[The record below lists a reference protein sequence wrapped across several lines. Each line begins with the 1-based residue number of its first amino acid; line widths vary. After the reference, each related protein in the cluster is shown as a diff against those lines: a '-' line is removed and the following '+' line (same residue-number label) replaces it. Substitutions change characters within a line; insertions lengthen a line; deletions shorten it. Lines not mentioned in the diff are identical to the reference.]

1 MEKMIELKA
10 KAYDVLAKLEY
21 HQAEVEKCKKELD
34 SINAEIKAEF
44 EASKATE
51 PVEVEVVN

>member
-34 SINAEIKAEF
+34 SLNSEIKAEF
-44 EASKATE
+44 EASKS
-51 PVEVEVVN
+51 VEAEVVN